1 MNSLSTL
8 HSARCTL
15 HFLLS
20 FFLLC
25 SAMPLQA
32 QDGTEADFRKW
43 ALTPPMGWNSWD
55 CYYSSVTEAE
65 VLQNAAYLRDS
76 LLQYGWEYV
85 VVDIRWYAN
94 HPSLGGGTYN
104 QTDPDCVLDAY
115 GRYLPSPTRFPSA
128 LDADGNNIGFTAL
141 ADSIHAM
148 GLKFGIHIMRGLP
161 KYILDDKSAY
171 SLYGDSTTTGGR
183 WTRVYSSTTP
193 ACTWLADNL
202 TIRNNTYGQLYYNSI
217 VDLYA
222 SWGVDFIKVD
232 DMSRPFYT
240 NEISMLRNAID
251 QCGRPIVLSL
261 SPGKTDLSY
270 AETCLEKA
278 NMWRMMDDLWDSWS
292 SVKAVFAEAD
302 DWQPYYR
309 PGNYADCDMLPLG
322 HIAMTIADD
331 GYASADAGR
340 DTYLSEDEQTTLMT
354 LWGMAHSP
362 LFFGGELTMNDAFTN
377 SLLTN
382 EEYLWMHH
390 YAVDS
395 HQLSD
400 DDGQIVWTGIDPAT
414 GDRYLALFAED
425 YSSSAAAAY
434 SGEITRSNSGPVEL
448 EADISGASTLT
459 IIIGDMGDGYTY
471 DRADLINPVL
481 IDADG
486 NETSLTSMSYASYS
500 SDWGTVN
507 VNKNVEGGTLSVGG
521 TTYSTG
527 LGLNAYGTLVYNLD
541 PTAGYT
547 TFHALC
553 GLDDSALSDNSSTTS
568 GCTIEFMVFTDSVSS
583 SFNIDLT
590 TLGFATDQQV
600 SFYDIWQKESLGT
613 YSGSDF
619 STTVPDHGAKLYR
632 LTPQRTTTTTITLST
647 ASQAD
652 TTYVITA
659 DVSGSPDSTAYVL
672 WYIDGEPVGSTC
684 ADGGSTVYYAQGLS
698 EGEHTVYAV
707 YSGTA
712 TEQGCQSETLTISVV
727 SGIDDVLYETGTL
740 SGADITVRGQRLIA
754 APGTLVHIYSPNGSL
769 VTHGQTDS
777 NGELSLNLPAGT
789 YIITSG
795 QSAAKVV
802 VK

>member
-1 MNSLSTL
+1 MK
-8 HSARCTL
+8 R
-15 HFLLS
+15 FLLPLTAAV
-20 FFLLC
+20 LLLLGTA
-25 SAMPLQA
+25 SLQA

-104 QTDPDCVLDAY
+104 QSNPDCVLDEY

-128 LDADGNNIGFTAL
+128 LAEDGTNQGFKAL
-141 ADSIHAM
+141 ADTIHAM

-171 SLYGDSTTTGGR
+171 TLYGDSTTTGGR

-292 SVKAVFAEAD
+292 SVKAVFDEAD

-331 GYASADAGR
+331 GYCSADTGR
-340 DTYLSEDEQTTLMT
+340 DSYLSEDEQITLMT

-395 HQLSD
+395 HLLSD
-400 DDGQIVWTGIDPAT
+400 DDGQIVWTSIDPAT

-425 YSSSAAAAY
+425 YSSSAAKAY
-434 SGEITRSNSGPVEL
+434 SGEITRANSGPVEL
-448 EADISGASTLT
+448 TADISGASTLT
-459 IIIGDMGDGYTY
+459 IIIGDMGDGYSY

-486 NETSLTSMSYASYS
+486 NETSLTSLSYTSYS

-527 LGLNAYGTLVYNLD
+527 LGLNAYGTLVYTLD
-541 PTAGYT
+541 PDDGYV

-568 GCTIEFMVFTDSVSS
+568 GCTIEFMVFTDSVDSPFTIS
-583 SFNIDLT
+583 LPD
-590 TLGFATDQQV
+590 LGFEEDQQV
-600 SFYDIWQKESLGT
+600 EIYDIWAHEIIGT
-613 YSGSDF
+613 YSGEEF
-619 STTVPDHGAKLYR
+619 TTTVPDHGAQLLR
-632 LTPQRTTTTTITLST
+632 LTPQRTGTSSITLT
-647 ASQAD
+647 LASQAD

-659 DVSGSPDSTAYVL
+659 DISGNTDSTSYVQ
-672 WYIDGEPVGSTC
+672 WYLDGQPVGSTL
-684 ADGGSTVYYAQGLS
+684 AAAGSCIYYAQGLS
-698 EGEHTVYAV
+698 EGEHILYAV

-712 TEQGCQSETLTISVV
+712 TEQGCQSETITFSVV

-754 APGTLVHIYSPNGSL
+754 APGTLVRIYAPNGTL
-769 VTHGQTDS
+769 VTQGQTNS
-777 NGELSLNLPAGT
+777 NGELTLTLPAGT